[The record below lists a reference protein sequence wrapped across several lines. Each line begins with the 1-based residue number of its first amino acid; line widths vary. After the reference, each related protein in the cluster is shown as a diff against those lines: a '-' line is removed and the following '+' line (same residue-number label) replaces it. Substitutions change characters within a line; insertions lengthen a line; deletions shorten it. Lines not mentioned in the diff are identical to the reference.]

1 MNGMKSNN
9 TFGVH
14 FVLRTSRTGDDNK
27 FPVYA
32 RIVVNGTRTEFS
44 INNSISKADWNFGKG
59 EAKPKN
65 PDLKAFNSYLQEM
78 HGKIYRHYR
87 DLQLEDEPLTAA
99 AVKTAFLGSEKR
111 KTIAYSL
118 LWLVNQHEFMM
129 QKVLKPGTM
138 KNYHGTE
145 SYLKRF
151 LVARYKKP
159 DMPLKDLNYEFISGF
174 EFFVR
179 NNSLKENDPCTTNG
193 TMKHLEWLKKMVTCA
208 VKNEWIERNPFSN
221 FRLKFK
227 HTEREFLTDL
237 EHATLENQDFGN
249 FMLDRVKDLFLFSCY
264 TGLAYV
270 DLAELRPSEVLTGID
285 KTRWIKT
292 TRAKTDTAVNVPL
305 LKPAQLLL
313 EKFSGDDSAKR
324 ETVFPFV
331 SNQEANRSLKIIAE
345 ICRIQKYLTFHL
357 ARHTFATTVT
367 LMNGVP
373 IETISKMLGHTKI
386 STTMQYAKVTQTK
399 IGMDMNLLQDRLD
412 GNRSIAA
419 LKVAK

>member
-1 MNGMKSNN
+1 MKSNN

-44 INNSISKADWNFGKG
+44 MKNSISKADWNFGKG

-65 PDLKAFNSYLQEM
+65 PELRAFNSHLQEM
-78 HGKIYRHYR
+78 HGKLHRHYR
-87 DLQLEDEPLTAA
+87 DLLLEDGTLTAT
-99 AVKTAFLGSEKR
+99 AVKAAFLGIGKEPAIS
-111 KTIAYSL
+111 YSL
-118 LWLVNQHEFMM
+118 LWLVNQHHMLM

-138 KNYHGTE
+138 KNYHATE

-151 LVARYKKP
+151 LVARYKKE
-159 DMPLKDLNYEFISGF
+159 DMRLKDLNYEFISGF

-193 TMKHLEWLKKMVTCA
+193 TMKHLERLKKMVTWA
-208 VKNEWIERNPFSN
+208 VKNEWIEKDPFSN

-237 EHATLENQDFGN
+237 ELAVLESQDFGN

-264 TGLAYV
+264 TGLSYV
-270 DLAELRPSEVLTGID
+270 DLMELRPQQILTGID
-285 KTRWIKT
+285 KVRWVKT
-292 TRAKTDTAVNVPL
+292 TRAKTDTPVNVPL
-305 LKPAQLLL
+305 LKPADVLLA
-313 EKFSGDDSAKR
+313 KFSGHEAGKR
-324 ETVFPFV
+324 DTVFPRV
-331 SNQEANRSLKIIAE
+331 SNQEVNRSLKIIAE
-345 ICRIQKYLTFHL
+345 ICGIQKYLTFHL

-367 LMNGVP
+367 LLNGVP
-373 IETISKMLGHTKI
+373 IETISKLLGHTKL
-386 STTMQYAKVTQTK
+386 STTMIYTHVVQSKV
-399 IGMDMNLLQDRLD
+399 GLDMGLLQSRLD
-412 GNRSIAA
+412 NNSRA
-419 LKVAK
+419 VARGLTVAV

>member
-1 MNGMKSNN
+1 MKSNN

-32 RIVVNGTRTEFS
+32 RIVVNGTRTELS
-44 INNSISKADWNFGKG
+44 MKNSIGKADWNFGKG

-65 PDLKAFNSYLQEM
+65 PELRAFNSYLQEM
-78 HGKIYRHYR
+78 QGKLYRHYR
-87 DLQLEDEPLTAA
+87 DLLLEDEPLTAA
-99 AVKTAFLGSEKR
+99 AVKSAFLGIEKG
-111 KTIAYSL
+111 KEISYSL
-118 LWLVNQHEFMM
+118 LWLVNQHEVMM

-138 KNYHGTE
+138 KNYHATE
-145 SYLKRF
+145 SYLKLF

-179 NNSLKENDPCTTNG
+179 NNSLKESDPCTTNG
-193 TMKHLEWLKKMVTCA
+193 TMKHLERLKKMVTWA
-208 VKNEWIERNPFSN
+208 QKNEWIDKNPFSN

-227 HTEREFLTDL
+227 HTEREFLSDL
-237 EHATLENQDFGN
+237 ELATLENQDFGN

-264 TGLAYV
+264 TGLSYV
-270 DLAELRPSEVLTGID
+270 DLMELRPSEVLTGID
-285 KTRWIKT
+285 KIKWIKT
-292 TRAKTDTAVNVPL
+292 TRAKTDTPVNVPL

-313 EKFSGDDSAKR
+313 EKFSDNDVAKR
-324 ETVFPFV
+324 DTVFPYV
-331 SNQEANRSLKIIAE
+331 SNQEVNRSLKIIAE
-345 ICRIQKYLTFHL
+345 ICGIQKYLTFHL

-399 IGMDMNLLQDRLD
+399 IGLDMNLLQDRLD
-412 GNRSIAA
+412 GNKGIAA
-419 LKVAK
+419 LKAVK

>member
-1 MNGMKSNN
+1 MKSNN

-14 FVLRTSRTGDDNK
+14 FVLRTSRTSDDNK

-32 RIVVNGTRTEFS
+32 RIVVNATRTELS
-44 INNSISKADWNFGKG
+44 MKNSVSKADWNFGKG

-65 PDLKAFNSYLQEM
+65 PELRAFNSYLQEM
-78 HGKIYRHYR
+78 QGKLHRHYR
-87 DLQLEDEPLTAA
+87 DLLLEDEAVTAA
-99 AVKTAFLGSEKR
+99 AVKSTFLGIEKE
-111 KTIAYSL
+111 KEISYSL
-118 LWLVNQHEFMM
+118 LWLVNQHETMM

-138 KNYHGTE
+138 KNYHATE

-179 NNSLKENDPCTTNG
+179 NNSLKESDPCTTNG
-193 TMKHLEWLKKMVTCA
+193 TMKHLERLKKMVTWA
-208 VKNEWIERNPFSN
+208 QKNEWIDKNPFSN

-227 HTEREFLTDL
+227 HTEREFLSDL
-237 EHATLENQDFGN
+237 ELATLENQDFGN

-264 TGLAYV
+264 TGLSYV
-270 DLAELRPSEVLTGID
+270 DLMELRPSEVLTGID
-285 KTRWIKT
+285 KIKWIKT
-292 TRAKTDTAVNVPL
+292 TRAKTDTPVNVPL

-313 EKFSGDDSAKR
+313 EKFADDDAANR
-324 ETVFPFV
+324 DTVFPYV
-331 SNQEANRSLKIIAE
+331 SNQEINRSLKIIAE
-345 ICRIQKYLTFHL
+345 ICGIQKYLTFHL

-399 IGMDMNLLQDRLD
+399 IGMDMNLLQDRLE
-412 GNRSIAA
+412 NNKSSAA
-419 LKVAK
+419 LKIVK